1 MLQGKIDG
9 ISLSGTKLVDLIERW
24 SVFRNEVF
32 PGQPLELSSRGESL
46 EQFIRNGR
54 TIMKIESVEHMRG

>member
-24 SVFRNEVF
+24 GVFRNEVF
-32 PGQPLELSSRGESL
+32 PDQLPELSPRGESL
-46 EQFIRNGR
+46 
-54 TIMKIESVEHMRG
+54 